1 MKRTALL
8 ACAAVL
14 ALDGCTTV
22 TGKPPA
28 ASVVVAPASWR
39 AANVQGAPMA
49 RDWWAGFGDP
59 QLSALVE
66 AALARNTDVAVAA
79 ARVQEAE
86 AQARTARAALSP
98 TLDAAAGGQYARQL
112 NALGRVTEGA
122 SGQPQLQAAW
132 EVDLWGRLRAL
143 DAAGR
148 ANLQAS
154 QAGRDATALSVSAAT
169 ARAYVGLLSLDAQL
183 EVTRR
188 TLAARAEALR
198 VARRR
203 ADTGYTSQLERT
215 QAEAEYQATARSV
228 PALELAVRQ
237 QENALRVLT
246 GDAPGPVA
254 RGAGGI
260 AALAVPTV
268 PAGLPSDLLARRP
281 DIGQAEAQLAA
292 SDARLAAART
302 AYLPQVRLTGAL
314 GRALVEGLD
323 PVTVWSAGGSILA
336 PIFDA
341 GRRAAETDAAEARRD
356 QAAFA
361 YRGVVLS
368 AFAEV
373 ENALEGTDR
382 LAAQADSVTAQRAAL
397 AEALRHATNRYQA
410 GYASYLDQLD
420 AQRGLLAAELAA
432 VQIRES
438 QLRNAV
444 GLYQALGGG
453 WSTAARP

>member
-1 MKRTALL
+1 MRRAALL
-8 ACAAVL
+8 ACAAAL
-14 ALDGCTTV
+14 ALSACAGLAD
-22 TGKPPA
+22 KPPA
-28 ASVVVAPASWR
+28 AAAVAPPGAWR
-39 AANVQGAPMA
+39 AAHVAGAPVA
-49 RDWWAGFGDP
+49 RDWWAAFGDP
-59 QLSALVE
+59 QLTALVE

-86 AQARTARAALSP
+86 AQARTARAALFP
-98 TLDAAAGGQYARQL
+98 TLDAAAAGQYARQL
-112 NALGRVTEGA
+112 NALGRITEGA

-143 DAAGR
+143 DTAGR
-148 ANLQAS
+148 AGLQAS
-154 QAGRDATALSVSAAT
+154 QAAREATALSVSAAT

-203 ADTGYTSQLERT
+203 ADTGYTSQLERS

-246 GDAPGPVA
+246 GDVPGAVA
-254 RGAGGI
+254 RGDGGI

-268 PAGLPSDLLARRP
+268 PAGLPSDLLSRRP

-336 PIFDA
+336 PIFDT

-356 QAAFA
+356 QAALA
-361 YRGVVLS
+361 YRGVVLN

-382 LAAQADSVTAQRAAL
+382 LAAQADSVTGQRAAL

-453 WSTAARP
+453 WSATPAP